1 MPANQIMCS
10 IANEAITISEANNI
24 HKHYE
29 NLLAI
34 KMNGE
39 SLNHLEQNQLDDIS
53 LAWFIYRIKS
63 DSGDQVRKKY
73 IQKFF
78 IKESFK
84 LIGHFI
90 KLIGALI
97 LFFPGVI
104 LSLLPV
110 LIPFTIAFSLVCM
123 CLIISL
129 YVLDYM
135 GAHML
140 FELKIFDFISTHIQN
155 YLQSKKL
162 KELEPLTFTLVIN
175 EYNSD
180 FHHIKYRSPF
190 LFSRLH
196 ILDPNLQ
203 HIDRTKFSGCTILTR
218 IVLPNSLTTI
228 GDSAF
233 YGCTSLTHVTIP
245 NSVKHIGY
253 SAFRGCTSLIHV
265 TIPNSVERIGDSA
278 FYGCTSLTHVTI
290 PNSVKHIGYS
300 AFRGCTSLTHVTIP
314 NSVER
319 IGDSA
324 FYGCTSLTHVTIPN
338 SVERI
343 GDSAFSRCTI
353 LTHVT
358 IPNSVKHIGESAFSR
373 CTSLTHVTIPN
384 SVKHIGNFAF
394 YKCTSL
400 THVTIPNSVKRI
412 GESAFYRCTS
422 LTHVTIPNSVKHIGN
437 FAFNRCTSLT
447 QVNIP
452 SSVTAIDPFAFE
464 SCPNLQIIAIDD
476 SNQENYQRI
485 VNQLPPVQQQLA
497 RPWSVLKAAQ
507 ETKQQALKSLAA
519 LSMRGIM
526 THLLL
531 KLSIK
536 KGQEFL
542 SVWQLLPRR
551 LWVLEEWRAFSIRD
565 GVLNQNL
572 DHFIL
577 KNRVSP
583 CAPGFATMLKKINIR
598 MAVQLN
604 SAVAEI
610 PLPTSQEERET
621 LFEDV
626 RKTALPYSTRML
638 IKPLQINQ
646 AAENCLDKDNHV
658 ASP

>member
-253 SAFRGCTSLIHV
+253 SAFRGCTSLI
-265 TIPNSVERIGDSA
+265 
-278 FYGCTSLTHVTI
+278 
-290 PNSVKHIGYS
+290 
-300 AFRGCTSLTHVTIP
+300 HVTIP